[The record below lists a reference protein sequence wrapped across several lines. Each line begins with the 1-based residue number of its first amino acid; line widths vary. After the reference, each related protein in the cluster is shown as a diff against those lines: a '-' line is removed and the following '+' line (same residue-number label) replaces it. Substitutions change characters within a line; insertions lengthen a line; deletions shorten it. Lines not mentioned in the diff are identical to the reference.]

1 VAKTLQLSFLTAE
14 GKQTS
19 LTVDEPKDGLTP
31 SEVETAMQQIIS
43 SGVFEVDGSPLQSVK
58 GARIIERTVTELVN
72 E

>member
-1 VAKTLQLSFLTAE
+1 MAKTLQLSFTTAE

-31 SEVETAMQQIIS
+31 VEVEAAMQQIIS
-43 SGVFEVDGSPLQSVK
+43 SGVFEVDGSPLETVK